1 MAKLQTFQLYEPK
14 SWKGF
19 SSENHIGSIF
29 KKQPQKATPAMIRLL
44 AMNRGKNLESY
55 LMKFPVKYFDTAD
68 EYYWELIGSS
78 RRNLP
83 LVEARVD
90 LSGSGTVTS
99 STTSNVGA
107 NGARFYVVFAEDWFA
122 DGNVIVGEKPDLYP
136 IRIIGQA
143 FLEGTNA
150 VYECELMGNVK
161 AGIPPEELLPGKK
174 HSKEYSPVEH
184 EMSREVGDIHFTS
197 PFAMRGEFST
207 IRIQTEVPR
216 TAGGRKLA
224 TSLPIVTKDGKKSQV
239 NTWMLYVD
247 YKLEEEFSDEKA
259 KLLMYGKTNRSEDGS
274 YNNRGKSGFY
284 IKQGSGIREQ
294 IEQSNTYVYSSFSI
308 KLVEDVLY
316 SLSESKLSM
325 DDRVFVMRTGE
336 RGASQFHKA
345 ISDVAS
351 GWSVAGAIQPTDNN
365 ASVISSVSS
374 PLHQNALAAGFQ
386 FVEFRAPNGVVLRV
400 EVDPMYDDRE
410 RNKIMHPDGGVAES
424 YRYDIMYIGTPD
436 QPNIQIAKVRGFDD
450 MRGYQN
456 GPFGNPWTGSTST
469 DSASWDIDG
478 SKIHKKSTLGAI
490 VYDPSRTVCLIPS
503 LLF

>member
-1 MAKLQTFQLYEPK
+1 MKLQTYQLFEPK

-19 SSENHIGSIF
+19 STENHLGTIF
-29 KKQPQKATPAMIRLL
+29 QKKPQRATTTMLRLL
-44 AMNRGKNLESY
+44 AMNRGKNLENY
-55 LMKFPVKYFDTAD
+55 LMQFPVKYFDTND

-83 LVEARVD
+83 LVEARTDVA
-90 LSGSGTVTS
+90 GTTVSS

-107 NGARFYVVFAEDWFA
+107 NGARFYLVFAEDWFA

-136 IRIIGQA
+136 IRIVGNA
-143 FLEGTNA
+143 YMEGTNA

-161 AGIPPEELLPGKK
+161 AGIPPEELLPNKRF
-174 HSKEYSPVEH
+174 SKEFSPVEH

-207 IRIQTEVPR
+207 IRIKTEVPR
-216 TAGGRKLA
+216 TAMKRALA
-224 TSLPIVTKDGKKSQV
+224 TALPVVTKNGEKKTI

-247 YKLEEEFSDEKA
+247 YKLEEEFSDEKSKA
-259 KLLMYGKTNRSEDGS
+259 IAFGKTNRDENGE

-294 IEQSNTYVYSSFSI
+294 IEQSNTYIYSTFSI
-308 KLVEDVLY
+308 KLIEDVLY

-325 DDRVFVMRTGE
+325 SERVFVLRTGE
-336 RGASQFHKA
+336 RGAAQFHKA
-345 ISDVAS
+345 VADLTS
-351 GWSVAGAIQPTDNN
+351 GWSVAGAIQPTQNN
-365 ASVISSVSS
+365 PTVISKVSS
-374 PLHQNALAAGFQ
+374 PLHKNALSAGFQ
-386 FVEFRAPNGVVLRV
+386 FVEWLAPNGVTLKV

-436 QPNIQIAKVRGFDD
+436 EPNIQIAKVKGQDD
-450 MRGYQN
+450 IRGYQN
-456 GPFGNPWTGSTST
+456 GPFGNPFTGQVGNSN
-469 DSASWDIDG
+469 AAWDIDG
-478 SKIHKKSTLGAI
+478 SVIHKIATFGVI

-503 LLF
+503 LLA